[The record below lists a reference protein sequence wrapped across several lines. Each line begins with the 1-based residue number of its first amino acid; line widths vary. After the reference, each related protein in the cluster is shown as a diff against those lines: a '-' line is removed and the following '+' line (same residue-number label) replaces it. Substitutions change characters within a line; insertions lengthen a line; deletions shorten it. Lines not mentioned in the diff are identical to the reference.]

1 MSCEHPLKNF
11 SLLLDGELSPLE
23 QSKTLMHM
31 ENCRSCNAEYQSARK
46 IREQLRAMSRPAVP
60 AALTAKLRVI
70 ASHEIQRRARSV
82 SIGARFEH
90 LLGNV
95 RLMFDNMM
103 RPVALPFAGGLL
115 SALLMFGSVMPRLEF
130 QSQFHNDVPTNMLTD
145 PDGQISDFTQDSST
159 WGRDLN
165 RHYLS
170 LNELPRLAPVDAVVS
185 SDETSV
191 VLTIDP
197 NGKVVAWDGGHLT
210 PELESIILFSRF
222 TPATLFGQPTWG
234 KKQLVF
240 RRSSPTTRS

>member
-1 MSCEHPLKNF
+1 MSCEHPLKSL
-11 SLLLDGELSPLE
+11 SLLLDGELSPAE
-23 QSKTLMHM
+23 RSMTLMHL
-31 ENCRSCNAEYQSARK
+31 ENCRSCNAEYLSARK
-46 IREQLRAMSRPAVP
+46 MREQLRGMSQPAVP
-60 AALTAKLRVI
+60 AALTARLRVM
-70 ASHEIQRRARSV
+70 ASHEIQQRARKI
-82 SIGARFEH
+82 SISARFEY
-90 LLGNV
+90 LLASM
-95 RLMFDNMM
+95 RLMFDNLM

-130 QSQFHNDVPTNMLTD
+130 QSQFRNDVPTKMFTD
-145 PDGQISDFTQDSST
+145 PDGKISDFTQDSST

-165 RHYLS
+165 QHYLS
-170 LNELPRLAPVDAVVS
+170 LNEVPRLAPVDAIVS

-197 NGKVVAWDGGHLT
+197 NGKVVAWDGGRLT

-240 RRSSPTTRS
+240 PRSASNRS